1 VTHLAAVVLT
11 AVGAFA
17 GTNVDDFVYVLLVA
31 VGAPPGGPRVW
42 HVIGGQ
48 YLGFAALVALS
59 LAGAAVLH
67 AVPDRWVGLFGLIP
81 LALGVLGLVRLRTRP
96 AEAAPPVRGDAVGT
110 IALVT
115 IANGA
120 DNISVYVLL
129 FRQLDAAGTA
139 VALAMFAACVA
150 VWCAAALAAAHY
162 ARLVPAVARA
172 ARWLTPCLFIAIGLI
187 VLLRTAGPGAWP
199 S

>member
-1 VTHLAAVVLT
+1 VTHLAAVALT

-17 GTNVDDFVYVLLVA
+17 ATNVDDFVFLLLVS
-31 VGAPPGGPRVW
+31 VGAPPGGPRAW

-67 AVPDRWVGLFGLIP
+67 TVPDRWVGLFGLIP
-81 LALGVLGLVRLRTRP
+81 LTLGVIGLLRLRRGEVAAGPP
-96 AEAAPPVRGDAVGT
+96 ARGDAVGT

-115 IANGA
+115 VANGA

-139 VALAMFAACVA
+139 AALVVFAACVA
-150 VWCAAALAAAHY
+150 LWCAAALTAARY

-172 ARWLTPCLFIAIGLI
+172 GRWLTPCLFIAIGLI
-187 VLLRTAGPGAWP
+187 VLTGAAGQGVP
-199 S
+199 